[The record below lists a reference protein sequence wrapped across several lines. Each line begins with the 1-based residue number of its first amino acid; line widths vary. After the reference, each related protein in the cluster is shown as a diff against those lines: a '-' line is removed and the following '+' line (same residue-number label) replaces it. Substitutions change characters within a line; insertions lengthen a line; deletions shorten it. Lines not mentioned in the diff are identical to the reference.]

1 LWGLEWVVEG
11 TLGDILS
18 RVGEVSVELFGG
30 GASVSDVGG
39 EHGWE
44 SVELVGTTA
53 DGDLGA
59 VHVHFSVANV
69 VEPSPCE
76 NGTAI
81 LDF

>member
-1 LWGLEWVVEG
+1 LWGLEWIVESA
-11 TLGDILS
+11 LGNILS
-18 RVGEVSVELFGG
+18 RVGEVGVELFGG
-30 GASVSDVGG
+30 GASISNVCS

-44 SVELVGTTA
+44 SVELVRATA